1 MKIQAWAICDTDG
14 GRHEPVPLL
23 RHIYSTYEAARG
35 AAQGRQFEPLFY
47 PIKPVTIEVDEA
59 SEKVLG

>member
-23 RHIYSTYEAARG
+23 RHIYSSYPEARQ
-35 AAQGRQFEPLFY
+35 AALTREFAKLFY
-47 PIKPVTIEVDEA
+47 PIKPVTIEVDEDT
-59 SEKVLG
+59 EEVPG